1 MCHVLER
8 ALICHKDLKG
18 GISMSVICWSQ
29 WERTVLGVEL
39 WKSFPKGKISHFY
52 FRFWQRLKSVGLS
65 LSSWG
70 SPLARQSQLF
80 SHVIVALGL
89 RVLMD
94 GSCTTDIGKNLEKQ
108 SMNRGGGTEIC
119 RKASKERKITHW
131 LHKKKTAGRGN
142 LSGFHIWIDSAEILC
157 RLYYPQPVWTNT
169 RNYYSY
175 RWWIYRILIQIGFLS
190 WVSNTFRNV
199 QTLNCAIKSGDGNTC
214 ILKNIS
220 NVAKKPFRHYDEVL

>member
-1 MCHVLER
+1 M
-8 ALICHKDLKG
+8 
-18 GISMSVICWSQ
+18 
-29 WERTVLGVEL
+29 
-39 WKSFPKGKISHFY
+39 
-52 FRFWQRLKSVGLS
+52 KSVGLS

-80 SHVIVALGL
+80 SHVIVASGL

-108 SMNRGGGTEIC
+108 VARVAAEMC
-119 RKASKERKITHW
+119 RKASKESKIAYW

-142 LSGFHIWIDSAEILC
+142 LSGFHVWIDSAEILC

-169 RNYYSY
+169 RHYYSY

-190 WVSNTFRNV
+190 WVSVTFGNV
-199 QTLNCAIKSGDGNTC
+199 QTLNCAIKTGDGNTC

-220 NVAKKPFRHYDEVL
+220 NVAKKLFRYHNEVLQSFWCRKISGRH